1 MKLYKITVS
10 VDNTNYEY
18 YMMSSSKEDAIYGWF
33 QRNYLE
39 ISCTTAEIKAEVM

>member
-1 MKLYKITVS
+1 MNLYKITVS
-10 VDNTNYEY
+10 EGNMDYEY

-39 ISCTTAEIKAEVM
+39 CSLTTAEIKAELM